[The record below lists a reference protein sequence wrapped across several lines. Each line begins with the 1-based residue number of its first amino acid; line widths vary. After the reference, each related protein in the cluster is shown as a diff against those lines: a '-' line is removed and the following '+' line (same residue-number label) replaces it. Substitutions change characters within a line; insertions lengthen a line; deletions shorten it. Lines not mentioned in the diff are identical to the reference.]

1 MEIELKNTIKNKILW
16 HSFYSILDTIK
27 KKRPIVL
34 QTHIEAL
41 RGKKF
46 VKNYKEPQ

>member
-1 MEIELKNTIKNKILW
+1 MEIELKNKILL
-16 HSFYSILDTIK
+16 HNLYSILDTI

-46 VKNYKEPQ
+46 AKNYKEPQ